1 MGRRDGLL
9 RVSDISMTERKSS
22 SIGFWADEIEGMK
35 PVVSFSFLNTE
46 ELDTD
51 LEMLLGDQGSIGVLI
66 MTSGSAEDRTIP
78 DGPPT
83 VAGAILAPS
92 RFITWP
98 NSTRLIESSGK

>member
-9 RVSDISMTERKSS
+9 RVSDVSMKERKFSS
-22 SIGFWADEIEGMK
+22 VVCWADGIEGTK
-35 PVVSFSFLNTE
+35 PVVPFPFLNTE
-46 ELDTD
+46 EIDAD

-83 VAGAILAPS
+83 VAGATSAPS
-92 RFITWP
+92 GFITLP
-98 NSTRLIESSGK
+98 NITGLIETSGK

>member
-9 RVSDISMTERKSS
+9 RVSDVSMKDRESS
-22 SIGFWADEIEGMK
+22 SIGFWADGIEGMK
-35 PVVSFSFLNTE
+35 PVVSFFFLNTE
-46 ELDTD
+46 GLDTD
-51 LEMLLGDQGSIGVLI
+51 LGMLLGDQGSIGILI

-92 RFITWP
+92 GFITLP
-98 NSTRLIESSGK
+98 NSTQG